1 MAALAQGDDQMHVLI
16 VHGTTEGH
24 TRELSQFAARCLRE
38 AGHTATVEPAGLD
51 PVYPDPGAY
60 QRTLL
65 AASLHVGRYQPAL
78 VHFARTHHESLN
90 AGTTAFL
97 SVSLAAAGI
106 MPPDWDA
113 LDDCLA
119 RFLHETQWKPHTVH
133 HAAGAIRYSEFDFFK
148 RLALH
153 HLAQQF
159 ARERHQTASHGDLT
173 DYDALR
179 QFVLEFAGE
188 RREAARPTA

>member
-1 MAALAQGDDQMHVLI
+1 MHVLI

-38 AGHTATVEPAGLD
+38 AGHTATVEPAGMSSI
-51 PVYPDPGAY
+51 YPDPAAY
-60 QRTLL
+60 ERTLL

-78 VHFARTHHESLN
+78 VQFARTHYESLN
-90 AGTTAFL
+90 AATSAFL

-106 MPPDWDA
+106 TPPDWDP

-119 RFLHETQWKPHTVH
+119 RFLDETQWTPRSVH
-133 HAAGAIRYSEFDFFK
+133 HAAGAIRYSEYDFFK

-153 HLAQQF
+153 HLAQQR
-159 ARERHQTASHGDLT
+159 AHAHKAAHGDLT

-179 QFVLEFAGE
+179 SFVLEFAASE
-188 RREAARPTA
+188 HELARPAG